1 MGKGTCNEPSPAAG
15 VRRFTVSKESL
26 HTRTKGLAW
35 CPLCS
40 WGYAGAAALPG
51 AAREASP
58 RPVSSQEPVSVPDT
72 LVTCDHVGLVTCDHV
87 GLRFLDVK
95 VKVCLKYKPERRR
108 AVCSEGR
115 ILRSTEAV
123 SSLLPGLVSE
133 TVVPLASVAQTLS
146 CRPGLGKRAEP
157 HPPLASRL
165 ISSVISWNDS
175 GEEEKKRFMCWG
187 CFLPG
192 LPSNVKQAS
201 KCALVTFY
209 CLF

>member
-1 MGKGTCNEPSPAAG
+1 MGKGTCDEPSPAAG

-72 LVTCDHVGLVTCDHV
+72 LVTCDHA

-95 VKVCLKYKPERRR
+95 VKVCLKCKPERRR

-115 ILRSTEAV
+115 ILRSTEAA

>member
-1 MGKGTCNEPSPAAG
+1 MGKGTCNKPSPAAG

-72 LVTCDHVGLVTCDHV
+72 LVTCDHA

-95 VKVCLKYKPERRR
+95 VKVCLKCKPERRR

-115 ILRSTEAV
+115 ILRSTEAA

-133 TVVPLASVAQTLS
+133 TVVPLASAAQTLS

-175 GEEEKKRFMCWG
+175 GEEEKKGSCVGGVFSPVYPQM
-187 CFLPG
+187 L
-192 LPSNVKQAS
+192 NK
-201 KCALVTFY
+201 LVSV
-209 CLF
+209 L